1 MKDTIKKRS
10 KNNSLKNPLDIQE
23 MEDTRNVSL
32 DFAGIKEFRIP
43 ITIWMSGDSFQ
54 DSVAIV
60 DAYTSLKA
68 TKRGVHLSKI
78 IHTIKKISEVKI
90 NYEQFSTILSEL
102 ARIDDNEN
110 ISVTIKF
117 AYFKEKTSPVS
128 SEKMLLDYDC
138 TLIGKVL
145 NGHQEISLQVKTPIM
160 TLCPD
165 SKELTGCA
173 AHNQR
178 ATAIITATGD
188 IWIDDLIDV
197 AEKSASSEI
206 YQILRKADDKHV
218 MEHAYKN
225 PKFAEDFVRDAILRL
240 REDERII
247 KAKVEI
253 ESYESNHNYNAYA
266 TAKYNL

>member
-1 MKDTIKKRS
+1 MSNDS
-10 KNNSLKNPLDIQE
+10 KNNSLKNPSDIQE
-23 MEDTRNVSL
+23 TEDTRNVYI

-43 ITIWMSGDSFQ
+43 IKIWVSDERFQ

-60 DAYTSLKA
+60 DAHTSLKA

-78 IHTIKKISEVKI
+78 IHAIKKISEVKI
-90 NYEQFSTILSEL
+90 NYENLSAILSEL
-102 ARIDDNEN
+102 ARIDNSN
-110 ISVTIKF
+110 NVSIIIKF

-188 IWIDDLIDV
+188 IWIDDLINV
-197 AEKSASSEI
+197 AEKSGSSEI
-206 YQILRKADDKHV
+206 YQILRKADDKYV
-218 MEHAYKN
+218 MENAYNN

-240 REDERII
+240 REDKRII
-247 KAKVEI
+247 NAKVEI